1 MSHRIAILGD
11 GGWGT
16 ALGLS
21 LLRGGHAVSIW
32 GPFPDYIAKIRAGG
46 ENVDYLPGVRLP
58 PEIGWT
64 ADRAQA
70 VEGADVVVLASPT
83 KYFRTVLE
91 GFARLIPPSALV
103 ISVAK
108 GLDDRQ
114 RHRMTQ
120 VAEEVLGAGPVAALS
135 GPSFAC
141 EVAAGAPTAVVI
153 ACRDA
158 ARAAALQT
166 VFNSRR
172 FRVYTSDDV
181 VGVEIGGT
189 LKNVIAIGVG
199 VSDGLGFGHNTRAAL
214 ITRGL
219 AEIGRIGVALGAH
232 PATFAGL
239 SGMGD
244 LVLTCTSRLSRN
256 HTVGERLGRG
266 ETMAAILGGM
276 KQVAEGIAN
285 CVTARALA
293 RELGVAAPITDEVY
307 AVVMEGKDPRTA
319 VSDLLGRDP
328 KRERDVSLPG

>member
-1 MSHRIAILGD
+1 MKRVAIIGD

-16 ALGLS
+16 ALGLT
-21 LLRGGHAVSIW
+21 LLRNGHQVRIW
-32 GPFPDYIAKIRAGG
+32 GPFPEYIAKIKALG

-58 PEIGWT
+58 PLLEWT
-64 ADRAQA
+64 SDPAVA

-83 KYFRTVLE
+83 KYFRSVM
-91 GFARLIPPSALV
+91 GAFAGLVPATALLV
-103 ISVAK
+103 SVAK
-108 GLDDRQ
+108 GLDERD
-114 RHRMTQ
+114 HCRMTQ
-120 VAEEVLGAGPVAALS
+120 VAEDVLGSGAVAALS

-153 ACRDA
+153 ACGDMG
-158 ARAAALQT
+158 RAAALQD
-166 VFNSRR
+166 VFNSQR

-181 VGVEIGGT
+181 VGVELGGT

-199 VSDGLGFGHNTRAAL
+199 VSDGLGFGHNARAAL

-219 AEIGRIGVALGAH
+219 AEMTRVGLALGAN

-256 HTVGERLGRG
+256 YTVGERLGRG
-266 ETMAAILGGM
+266 EKIDAILGGM
-276 KQVAEGIAN
+276 KQVAEGVTN

-293 RELGVAAPITDEVY
+293 RDVGVPAPITNEIHALVT
-307 AVVMEGKDPRTA
+307 EGKDPQVA
-319 VSDLLGRDP
+319 VGALLGRDP
-328 KRERDVSLPG
+328 RPERDR